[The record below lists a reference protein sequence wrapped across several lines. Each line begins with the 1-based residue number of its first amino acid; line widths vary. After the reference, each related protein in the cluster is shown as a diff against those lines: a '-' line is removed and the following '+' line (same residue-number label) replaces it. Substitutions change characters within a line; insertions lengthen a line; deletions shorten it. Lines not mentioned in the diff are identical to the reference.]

1 MSIAFQQ
8 RLDRSAITPPMVRL
22 WLLAAS
28 LIALDGFDLFI
39 LGVALPFLR
48 QDLGLGPAALGMV
61 AAAALVV
68 SLLGALTLGPLTDR
82 VGRQPMLVADVLLF
96 VVASAGTALAWNLS
110 SLVIFRLLVGVAI
123 GADYPISVAYI
134 VENVPARDRDRLVIG
149 AFAFQAVGALLG
161 ALVGILVM
169 TGFSTVYPGDDQLA
183 IHYAW
188 RWMLGVGVVLAVGV
202 ALVRLGAAFE
212 SPAYL
217 LARGEYTAASEAAT
231 RLLGEPVT
239 LAPDAIAWEAD
250 PPLSY
255 GDLFGSTYRRQT
267 ILASVPWFLQDIA
280 TYGIGMFTPVILGA
294 LAFAGEPGVLGQTL
308 ASAKGTALVDVFL
321 MLGFGLA
328 IALVKPLGAIAL
340 QIIGFLGMAL
350 GLGLLAVSAGLP
362 AGSPATLGLIFAGF
376 LVFNLLMN
384 AGPNATTFL
393 LSGQVFPAA
402 IRASGAGL
410 AGALAKAGAVLG
422 AFGLP
427 IVQQTMG
434 LVPTL
439 LLLALLCLLGALVT
453 VVYRLPGPSLS
464 VEPCPKGVG

>member
-1 MSIAFQQ
+1 
-8 RLDRSAITPPMVRL
+8 
-22 WLLAAS
+22 
-28 LIALDGFDLFI
+28 
-39 LGVALPFLR
+39 
-48 QDLGLGPAALGMV
+48 
-61 AAAALVV
+61 
-68 SLLGALTLGPLTDR
+68 
-82 VGRQPMLVADVLLF
+82 
-96 VVASAGTALAWNLS
+96 
-110 SLVIFRLLVGVAI
+110 
-123 GADYPISVAYI
+123 
-134 VENVPARDRDRLVIG
+134 
-149 AFAFQAVGALLG
+149 
-161 ALVGILVM
+161 
-169 TGFSTVYPGDDQLA
+169 
-183 IHYAW
+183 
-188 RWMLGVGVVLAVGV
+188 
-202 ALVRLGAAFE
+202 
-212 SPAYL
+212 
-217 LARGEYTAASEAAT
+217 
-231 RLLGEPVT
+231 
-239 LAPDAIAWEAD
+239 
-250 PPLSY
+250 
-255 GDLFGSTYRRQT
+255 
-267 ILASVPWFLQDIA
+267 
-280 TYGIGMFTPVILGA
+280 
-294 LAFAGEPGVLGQTL
+294 
-308 ASAKGTALVDVFL
+308 

-427 IVQQTMG
+427 IFQQTMG